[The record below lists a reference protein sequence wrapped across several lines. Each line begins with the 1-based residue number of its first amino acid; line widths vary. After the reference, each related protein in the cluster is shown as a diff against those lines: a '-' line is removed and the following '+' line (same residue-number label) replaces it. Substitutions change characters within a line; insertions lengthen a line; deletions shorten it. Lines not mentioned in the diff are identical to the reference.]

1 MKNETHYITAQG
13 KVRLEKDLLEL
24 ETVKMSRLIDLMPN
38 AAEGSDSAENS
49 EMQNLQHDLDL
60 MAVRIETLRN
70 TLANVT
76 IINPD
81 VLTKTIQIGSTVL
94 VQEGNEEPES
104 YMIVGS
110 AEADPAAGMISNVS
124 PLGKTLL
131 GKSAGE
137 TVSVQVGLEDPTLF
151 LIIKIQPTQG
161 GEHYATI

>member
-13 KVRLEKDLLEL
+13 KVRLEKELLEL
-24 ETVKMSRLIDLMPN
+24 ETVKLSRLTDLLQN
-38 AAEGSDSAENS
+38 AAQGGESAENS
-49 EMQNLQHDLDL
+49 EMQHLQHERGL
-60 MAVRIETLRN
+60 MAIRIETLRN

-76 IINPD
+76 IIHPD
-81 VLTKTIQIGSTVL
+81 VLTKSVHIGSTVL

-124 PLGKTLL
+124 PLGKILL

-137 TVSVQVGLEDPTLF
+137 TVSIQVGLEGPTLF
-151 LIIKIQPTQG
+151 RIVKIQPTQG
-161 GEHYATI
+161 IYRHATI